1 MQSTT
6 TEGGVGGR
14 LLLLK
19 EGWETVMQGGVGG
32 GCISNTTD

>member
-6 TEGGVGGR
+6 TGGGVGGG

-32 GCISNTTD
+32 VCISKYY

>member
-6 TEGGVGGR
+6 TEGGVGGG
-14 LLLLK
+14 LLLFK